1 MLPIM
6 IGKNLK
12 KGIMAMRSKTGGYEV
27 LIVWLNKDKEYER
40 GQVYDMEDVSRV
52 NAILHFC
59 DRESVEN
66 TINILQWIL
75 KQWKETENENRCN

>member
-1 MLPIM
+1 
-6 IGKNLK
+6 
-12 KGIMAMRSKTGGYEV
+12 MAMRSKTGGYEV

-40 GQVYDMEDVSRV
+40 GQVYDMEDISKV

-66 TINILQWIL
+66 TINVLQWIL
-75 KQWKETENENRCN
+75 NQWKEPENENGCD

>member
-12 KGIMAMRSKTGGYEV
+12 KGIMAVRSKTGGYEI

-40 GQVYDMEDVSRV
+40 GQVFEKDDISKV

-66 TINILQWIL
+66 TINVLNWIL
-75 KQWKETENENRCN
+75 KQWKEPENEK

>member
-1 MLPIM
+1 
-6 IGKNLK
+6 
-12 KGIMAMRSKTGGYEV
+12 MAMRSKTGGYEV